1 MTVKEKLALVE
12 PNQSGI
18 SLTRQC
24 ELLGVSRSG
33 LYYRPAAV
41 SDENLAL
48 LHVLDEAYT
57 KYPFFGSRRMTHWV
71 RGLGYPVN
79 RKRIVRLMQ
88 ELGLAAI
95 YPGPRT
101 SIPNPEHKV
110 YPYLLR
116 NVPIVSVN
124 QVWSCDITYIRL
136 RGGFIYLTAIIDWYS
151 RYVLAWEA
159 SNTLDSGF
167 CVAALERAL
176 RIATPGIF
184 NTDQGSQFTSRDF
197 SGCLLD
203 AGVQISM
210 DGRGR
215 ALDNIFVERLWRSI
229 KYEEVYLKDYQSM
242 AHAVEELGQYFT
254 FYNELRQHQSLGY
267 LTPSQVYRGIQ

>member
-1 MTVKEKLALVE
+1 VE
-12 PNQSGI
+12 SNQPGI

-24 ELLGVSRSG
+24 ELLGVARSG
-33 LYYRPAAV
+33 LYYKPV
-41 SDENLAL
+41 PMSDENLAL
-48 LHVLDEAYT
+48 LHILDELYT
-57 KYPFFGSRRMTHWV
+57 EYPFFGTRRMTHWV
-71 RGLGYPVN
+71 RDLGYPVN
-79 RKRIVRLMQ
+79 RKRIVRLMR
-88 ELGLAAI
+88 ELGLVAI

-101 SIPNPEHKV
+101 TVPNLEHKV

-116 NVPIVSVN
+116 NVPILSVN
-124 QVWSCDITYIRL
+124 HVWSTDITYIRL

-151 RYVLAWEA
+151 RYVIAWEV
-159 SNTLDSGF
+159 SNTLESGF
-167 CVAALERAL
+167 CVSALERAL
-176 RIATPGIF
+176 RIATPEIF

-197 SGCLLD
+197 SGLLLD

-242 AHAVEELGQYFT
+242 AHAIEELGRYFT
-254 FYNELRQHQSLGY
+254 FYNELRQHQSLDYKTPGY
-267 LTPSQVYRGIQ
+267 VYRSIQ